1 MVSIQQS
8 QAFSSVLHDK
18 PLLCLQGSVLLTRQ
32 VDQPGIVAGVSS
44 LLAKDSVNIS
54 FMTVGR
60 TGMMPPYP
68 MLRSLPPMLAACC
81 TWSCTALLNLWIY
94 LLH

>member
-1 MVSIQQS
+1 MTLGV
-8 QAFSSVLHDK
+8 VLMSHGS
-18 PLLCLQGSVLLTRQ
+18 QGSVLLTRQ

-60 TGMMPPYP
+60 TGG
-68 MLRSLPPMLAACC
+68 LDWAE
-81 TWSCTALLNLWIY
+81 
-94 LLH
+94 